1 MATITFLFE
10 HCPQIAE
17 QILLYLDLQS
27 IITCFYVC
35 KSFHNT
41 MLLPSLWIRKLE
53 DNSFTTD
60 QIDRWKLYLTTNN
73 VNHHM
78 AVAKGMK
85 NHLFSVLKSLSNFEL
100 APFFRSLEPFTI
112 AFHFKDEKLMSAII
126 QQTHLQSDR
135 DYFIAVLK
143 SVQDDKRR
151 YSRRVIAPV
160 CRLNY
165 GVLGGASQQS

>member
-41 MLLPSLWIRKLE
+41 LLLPSLWIRKLE

-135 DYFIAVLK
+135 DYFIAILK

-151 YSRRVIAPV
+151 YSRRIITPV
-160 CRLNY
+160 YRLNY
-165 GVLGGASQQS
+165 GVLGGARQQN

>member
-1 MATITFLFE
+1 
-10 HCPQIAE
+10 
-17 QILLYLDLQS
+17 
-27 IITCFYVC
+27 
-35 KSFHNT
+35 

-73 VNHHM
+73 ANHHM

>member
-1 MATITFLFE
+1 
-10 HCPQIAE
+10 
-17 QILLYLDLQS
+17 
-27 IITCFYVC
+27 
-35 KSFHNT
+35 
-41 MLLPSLWIRKLE
+41 
-53 DNSFTTD
+53 
-60 QIDRWKLYLTTNN
+60 
-73 VNHHM
+73 M
-78 AVAKGMK
+78 AVSKGMK

-151 YSRRVIAPV
+151 YSRRIITPV
-160 CRLNY
+160 YRLNY
-165 GVLGGASQQS
+165 GVLGGARQQN

>member
-1 MATITFLFE
+1 
-10 HCPQIAE
+10 
-17 QILLYLDLQS
+17 
-27 IITCFYVC
+27 
-35 KSFHNT
+35 

>member
-165 GVLGGASQQS
+165 GVLGGASQQN

>member
-10 HCPQIAE
+10 HYPQIAE
-17 QILLYLDLQS
+17 HIFLHLDLQTVV
-27 IITCFYVC
+27 TCFYVC
-35 KSFHNT
+35 KSFHNAL
-41 MLLPSLWIRKLE
+41 LLPSFWIRKLE

-60 QIDRWKLYLTTNN
+60 QINRWKLYLTTNN

-78 AVAKGMK
+78 AVSKGMK
-85 NHLFSVLKSLSNFEL
+85 NHLFSVLKNLSNFEL
-100 APFFRSLEPFTI
+100 APFFKSLEPFTI

-151 YSRRVIAPV
+151 YSRRIITPV
-160 CRLNY
+160 YLLNY
-165 GVLGGASQQS
+165 GVLGGARQQN